1 MRTRHSNVV
10 TVDRLANCPIGYSSR
25 GADFQT
31 SGCRRFSR
39 FCQSERRI
47 TNHGR
52 RWRGKRWQHPTCG
65 YCCPPLVCSSSD
77 LLLLS
82 SFPLHH
88 HHTLN
93 PFGFYIQLL
102 SCEPGMHLLP
112 FKSHRLPPD
121 LRALP
126 SPSSR
131 IKCGSEM
138 NLTHAVVP

>member
-1 MRTRHSNVV
+1 MAAPDMR
-10 TVDRLANCPIGYSSR
+10 
-25 GADFQT
+25 
-31 SGCRRFSR
+31 
-39 FCQSERRI
+39 
-47 TNHGR
+47 
-52 RWRGKRWQHPTCG
+52 
-65 YCCPPLVCSSSD
+65 
-77 LLLLS
+77 LLLPPPSLLIIRPS
-82 SFPLHH
+82 IAVIIPLHH